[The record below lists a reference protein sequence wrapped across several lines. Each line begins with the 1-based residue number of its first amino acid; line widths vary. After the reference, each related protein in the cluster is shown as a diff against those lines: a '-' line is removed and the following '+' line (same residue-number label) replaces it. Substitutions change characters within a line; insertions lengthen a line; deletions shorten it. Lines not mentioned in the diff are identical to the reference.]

1 MIPVRIYH
9 GRDKII
15 RAYKGSTLIF
25 RSEAPLRSSTEMA
38 FVSDADPLIVNAKA
52 VQAAREIKAE
62 RLAGVVKVSVQGP
75 QAARSIRGQA
85 QAGLVARKLAPL
97 AYAVE
102 VQPERVTGL
111 EAVAAQAA
119 DSEKLVQPGVTV
131 GPVSAGPEP
140 LGVDR
145 MAKAETAVGPVGAAP
160 RAAGIGL
167 VVKAGAGA
175 VVSTA
180 GTTEAQAARVATVGH
195 AAEMV
200 TWDPT
205 ADDTIKEVEAAFSLD
220 GFTENYTSTKITL
233 EKPIEVGKTYTVVW
247 DGTKYLCKAK
257 SIHWTKASDTGNTE
271 HMRVDRA
278 LGSSGVITQLLDTP
292 LVPDVDPTGEPFLL
306 ASSGDNTTNC
316 VAYTQDTSEKH
327 TVRVYDASDPLPE
340 QQLTF
345 EKSHNWYTKS
355 YGVSAELNSVLMEG
369 AEYKVSWDGVLYTC
383 TARTVKYDNKYGVYT
398 GIALGD
404 TKQIP
409 EMLFEETNVRE
420 DSVGGNGEPFYIHTK
435 SGGTAVGIE
444 TLDESANHI
453 VRIYVE

>member
-9 GRDKII
+9 GRGKIL

-25 RSEAPLRSSTEMA
+25 RSEAPLRANSEMV
-38 FVSDADPLIVNAKA
+38 FTSDADPLIVHAKA
-52 VQAAREIKAE
+52 VQAARAVKAE
-62 RLAGVVKVSVQGP
+62 RLAGAVKVSVQGP
-75 QAARSIRGQA
+75 QAARTVKGQA

-102 VQPERVTGL
+102 VQPERVTGM
-111 EAVAAQAA
+111 EAVAAQAV
-119 DSEKLVQPGVTV
+119 DSEKLVKPGVTV
-131 GPVSAGPEP
+131 GPASAGPEQ

-145 MAKAETAVGPVGAAP
+145 MTKAETAVGPVSAP
-160 RAAGIGL
+160 PKAAGIGL
-167 VVKAGAGA
+167 VGKTGAGAGA
-175 VVSTA
+175 TAA
-180 GTTEAQAARVATVGH
+180 GTSEAQAARVAAVGH

-205 ADDTIKEVEAAFSLD
+205 ADDTIKEVESAFSLD
-220 GFTENYTSTKITL
+220 SFTENYTSTKITL

-257 SIHWTKASDTGNTE
+257 SIHWTKGADTGNGE
-271 HMRVDRA
+271 HMQADRA
-278 LGSSGVITQLLDTP
+278 LGSSGVITKLLGTP

-306 ASSGDNTTNC
+306 ASSGDDTTTC

-345 EKSHNWYTKS
+345 EKDYNHHTGS
-355 YGVSAELNSVLMEG
+355 YGASAELSEAMVAG
-369 AEYKVSWDGVLYTC
+369 ATYCVDWDGVTYKC
-383 TARTVKYDNKYGVYT
+383 TARLVRYEIQNI
-398 GIALGD
+398 GIYSTTALGD
-404 TKQIP
+404 IKNMPKLLTTDIV
-409 EMLFEETNVRE
+409 TTE
-420 DSVGGNGEPFYIHTK
+420 DPVGGKNEPFWIQTK
-435 SGGTAVGIE
+435 TTASIY
-444 TLDESANHI
+444 TLDESANHV